1 MSISR
6 ICTKLIMADNTHL
19 LALEAFLAQQPSI
32 KYFPPSSPDF
42 DSLRQVWSA
51 SVAGTSLA
59 VVQPQSAL
67 DVASLIKFVK
77 AKSVPFTLRSGGH
90 NLEGR
95 AAVDDALQIDL
106 RALNTVAVAPDR
118 KSATVG
124 GGILQGELGK
134 KLWEEGLATPTGSIP
149 SVGYTGWATYGG
161 YGSFSSHWGLGVNQ
175 ILGATIV
182 NADGEI
188 QAAGQELLEGIR
200 GAGGLFGVIVDLTIK
215 VYPLTGVSP
224 LRVLDN
230 DIYGASY

>member
-1 MSISR
+1 
-6 ICTKLIMADNTHL
+6 MACNLDL
-19 LALEAFLAQQPSI
+19 PALEAFLAQHPSI
-32 KYFPPSSPDF
+32 KYFPPSSPNF
-42 DSLRQVWSA
+42 DSLRQVWNA
-51 SVAGTSLA
+51 SGAGTSLA

-67 DVASLIKFVK
+67 DVAALIKFVK

-95 AAVDDALQIDL
+95 AAVDNALQIDL

-134 KLWEEGLATPTGSIP
+134 KLWDEGLATPTGSVP

-161 YGSFSSHWGLGVNQ
+161 YGPFSSHWGLGVDQ

-188 QAAGQELLEGIR
+188 QRADQELLKGIR
-200 GAGGLFGVIVDLTIK
+200 GAGGLFGVIADLTIK

-224 LRVLDN
+224 
-230 DIYGASY
+230 